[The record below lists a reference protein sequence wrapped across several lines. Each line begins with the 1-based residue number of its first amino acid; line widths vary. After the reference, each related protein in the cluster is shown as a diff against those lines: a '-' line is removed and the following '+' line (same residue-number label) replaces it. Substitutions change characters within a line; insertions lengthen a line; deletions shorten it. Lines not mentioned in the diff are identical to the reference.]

1 MELTPFF
8 FGLYKF
14 VKYGLYPL
22 TWVIFLLVA
31 ATILALFPFSP
42 TRLRWVRQLVVCSLL
57 LLVTSSSPLIAYP
70 LIGSLESWHQ
80 PPQLIPSNRFD
91 AIVVLGG
98 GIDEKGSLRP
108 SVEPNSS
115 SRNRTTCGADL
126 YQQGYAPTLVLTGGN
141 ARIFRKESQ
150 VADDKGPQ
158 VADEM
163 KRWSIRLG
171 VPESAIKID
180 TEARNT
186 YENATGTKRL
196 IGPASILLVSS
207 AFHLPRAVPV
217 FTKQGF
223 RVTPAPCDYAAQNLP
238 QESLDH
244 IDLLDFLPNDTA
256 LQHTTEAVT
265 EVAGIIVYWL
275 AGKL

>member
-22 TWVIFLLVA
+22 TWVVLLLVA
-31 ATILALFPFSP
+31 ATILALFSFSP
-42 TRLRWVRQLVVCSLL
+42 TRLRWVRQLVASSLL

-70 LIGSLESWHQ
+70 LIGSLESWYH
-80 PPQLIPSNRFD
+80 PPLLTPSDHFD

-108 SVEPNSS
+108 TDELNSL
-115 SRNRTTCGADL
+115 SRNRTTCGVDL

-141 ARIFRKESQ
+141 ARVFGT
-150 VADDKGPQ
+150 GPQ

-163 KRWSIRLG
+163 KRWAVRLG
-171 VPESAIKID
+171 VPESATKID

-186 YENATGTKRL
+186 YENATETKRL

-207 AFHLPRAVPV
+207 ASHLPRAVPV

-223 RVTPAPCDYAAQNLP
+223 RVTPAPCDYVAQSLP
-238 QESLDH
+238 REGWNN
-244 IDLLDFLPNDTA
+244 IDLLDFLPNHTA

>member
-22 TWVIFLLVA
+22 TWVVLLLGVA
-31 ATILALFPFSP
+31 TVLALLPFSP
-42 TRLRWVRQLVVCSLL
+42 RRLRWVRQLLLSSLL
-57 LLVTSSSPLIAYP
+57 LLVALSSPLVATP
-70 LIGSLESWHQ
+70 LIGLLESRYP
-80 PPQLIPSNRFD
+80 PPQLTSSDRFD

-98 GIDEKGSLRP
+98 GVEEKGSLRP
-108 SVEPNSS
+108 ATEPSS
-115 SRNRTTCGADL
+115 YSRNRTTCGVNL
-126 YQQGYAPTLVLTGGN
+126 YQQGYAPILVLTGGD
-141 ARIFRKESQ
+141 ARIFGT
-150 VADDKGPQ
+150 GPQ
-158 VADEM
+158 EAVEM
-163 KRWSIRLG
+163 KRWAVRLG
-171 VPESAIKID
+171 VPESATKID

-207 AFHLPRAVPV
+207 ASHLPRAVPV

-223 RVTPAPCDYAAQNLP
+223 RVTPAPCDYVSRNLP
-238 QESLDH
+238 QESWDD
-244 IDLLDFLPNDTA
+244 IDAFDVLPIDIA
-256 LQHTTEAVT
+256 LQHTREALS
-265 EVAGIIVYWL
+265 EVAGIVIYWL

>member
-1 MELTPFF
+1 MELSPFF

-22 TWVIFLLVA
+22 TWVGLLLGA

-42 TRLRWVRQLVVCSLL
+42 TRLRWVRQLVVCALL
-57 LLVTSSSPLIAYP
+57 LLVTASSPLIAYP
-70 LIGSLESWHQ
+70 LIGSLESWYQ
-80 PPQLIPSNRFD
+80 PPQLTPSDRFD

-98 GIDEKGSLRP
+98 GINMKGSLRP
-108 SVEPNSS
+108 TLELNSY
-115 SRNRTTCGADL
+115 SRDRTTCGVNL

-141 ARIFRKESQ
+141 ARVFGS
-150 VADDKGPQ
+150 GPQ
-158 VADEM
+158 VAAEM
-163 KRWSIRLG
+163 QRWAVRLG
-171 VPESAIKID
+171 VPESATKID

-186 YENATGTKRL
+186 YENATGTKQL

-207 AFHLPRAVPV
+207 ASHLPRAVPV

-223 RVTPAPCDYAAQNLP
+223 RVTPAPCNFVAQNLP
-238 QESLDH
+238 RDNWNN
-244 IDLLDFLPNDTA
+244 IDPLDFFPSNTA
-256 LQHTTEAVT
+256 LQHTTEALT
-265 EVAGIIVYWL
+265 ELAGIIVYWL

>member
-8 FGLYKF
+8 FDLYKF

-22 TWVIFLLVA
+22 TWVVLLLVA

-42 TRLRWVRQLVVCSLL
+42 TRLRWVRQLVVSSLL

-70 LIGSLESWHQ
+70 LIGSLESWYR
-80 PPQLIPSNRFD
+80 PPQLTPSDRFD

-98 GIDEKGSLRP
+98 GINEKGSLRP
-108 SVEPNSS
+108 TDEPNFL
-115 SRNRTTCGADL
+115 SRNRTTCGVDL
-126 YQQGYAPTLVLTGGN
+126 YQQGYAPTLVLTGGD
-141 ARIFRKESQ
+141 ARVFGR
-150 VADDKGPQ
+150 GPQ

-163 KRWSIRLG
+163 KRWAVRLG
-171 VPESAIKID
+171 VPESATKID

-196 IGPASILLVSS
+196 IGPALILLVSS
-207 AFHLPRAVPV
+207 ASHLPRAVPV

-223 RVTPAPCDYAAQNLP
+223 RVTPAPCDYVAQNLP
-238 QESLDH
+238 REGWDN

-256 LQHTTEAVT
+256 LQHTTIAVT

>member
-22 TWVIFLLVA
+22 TWVVLFLGVA
-31 ATILALFPFSP
+31 TVLALLPFSP
-42 TRLRWVRQLVVCSLL
+42 RRLRWVRQLLISSLF
-57 LLVTSSSPLIAYP
+57 LLVALSSPLIATP
-70 LIGSLESWHQ
+70 LIGSLESWYHT
-80 PPQLIPSNRFD
+80 PQLTPTDRFD

-98 GIDEKGSLRP
+98 GILAKGSLRP
-108 SVEPNSS
+108 TTEPSS
-115 SRNRTTCGADL
+115 YSRNRTTCGVDL

-141 ARIFRKESQ
+141 GQ
-150 VADDKGPQ
+150 VFGTGPLEA
-158 VADEM
+158 VEM
-163 KRWSIRLG
+163 KRWAVRLG
-171 VPESAIKID
+171 VPESATKID

-196 IGPASILLVSS
+196 LGPASILLVSS
-207 AFHLPRAVPV
+207 ASHLPRAVPV

-223 RVTPAPCDYAAQNLP
+223 RVTPAPCDYISQNLP
-238 QESLDH
+238 RESWDD
-244 IDLLDFLPNDTA
+244 IDPFDFFPIDVA
-256 LQHTTEAVT
+256 LQHTREAVA
-265 EVAGIIVYWL
+265 EVAGMVIYWL